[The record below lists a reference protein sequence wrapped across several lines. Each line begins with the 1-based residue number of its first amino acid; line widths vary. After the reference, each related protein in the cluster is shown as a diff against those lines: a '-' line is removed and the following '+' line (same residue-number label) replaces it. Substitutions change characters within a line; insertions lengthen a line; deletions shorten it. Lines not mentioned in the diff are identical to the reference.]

1 MEGDVTR
8 KPIHVETRA
17 TVAFIAGNVP
27 PQATILEVGC
37 GAGHVAVEL
46 LSRGFQ
52 VIGVDAEE
60 EMVARAR
67 ERGAPVVHASW
78 PAFTSA
84 PVDAV
89 VFTRSLHHIHPLQG
103 AIRKSR
109 EVLRPAGALLLE
121 DFAFD
126 GADRLTITWF
136 LRILDSKPGRE
147 LIAPIP
153 GEFVTKLLDSK
164 DPVAEWH
171 QSHDPGLHTAAA
183 MTRAIAE
190 CFSIRYTQSVP
201 YLYRYLV
208 PVLPETAEAAVF
220 VDEVFQNEA
229 RLGELGELT
238 LIGRRIVGSPLQ
250 GDAAEPL
257 LGTDGASRVA
267 AQAER

>member
-1 MEGDVTR
+1 MEEDMVS
-8 KPIHVETRA
+8 KPINVATRD
-17 TVAFIAGNVP
+17 TVAFIAGHVP

-37 GAGHVAVEL
+37 GGGHVAVEL

-52 VIGVDAEE
+52 VTGVDSEE
-60 EMVARAR
+60 EIIASAR

-78 PAFTSA
+78 PTFTSA

-109 EVLRPAGALLLE
+109 EVLRPTGTLLLE

-126 GADRLTITWF
+126 GADRLTIRWF
-136 LRILDSKPGRE
+136 LEVLDSKPGRE

-153 GEFVTKLLDSK
+153 DEVVTKLLDSK
-164 DPVAEWH
+164 DPVGEWH
-171 QSHDPGLHTAAA
+171 ESHDHGLHTAADMA
-183 MTRAIAE
+183 RAIAE
-190 CFSIRYTQSVP
+190 CFSIRSTQSVP

-220 VDEVFQNEA
+220 IEEVFQNEA
-229 RLGELGELT
+229 RLGELGELV
-238 LIGRRIVGSPLQ
+238 LIGRRIVGSPRQ
-250 GDAAEPL
+250 GDAAE
-257 LGTDGASRVA
+257 
-267 AQAER
+267 